1 MADKIYSFIVSACIV
16 VAFIVY
22 VVECFRGLRAE
33 RIRWCDRNHCS
44 VICNG
49 DCRNC
54 SVEEKEK
61 KEE

>member
-33 RIRWCDRNHCS
+33 RIRWCSRTKS
-44 VICNG
+44 FAICNG

-61 KEE
+61 EE